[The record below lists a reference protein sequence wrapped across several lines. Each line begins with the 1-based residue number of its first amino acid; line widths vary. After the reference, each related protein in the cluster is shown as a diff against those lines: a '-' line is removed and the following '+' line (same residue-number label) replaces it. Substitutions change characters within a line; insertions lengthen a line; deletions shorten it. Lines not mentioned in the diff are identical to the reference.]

1 MSGRRDGTHGECRG
15 SKREERQSEEAKLL
29 SSANFLD
36 LKSRWW
42 QKMYIVVGADALLS
56 LALKKPDEDRMKA
69 VSAARKAQREQSTGI
84 TDHFI
89 LQILHQ

>member
-1 MSGRRDGTHGECRG
+1 MGHMASV
-15 SKREERQSEEAKLL
+15 EEANGKKDRVKRQS
-29 SSANFLD
+29 SSLQQTFLD

>member
-1 MSGRRDGTHGECRG
+1 MGHMASV
-15 SKREERQSEEAKLL
+15 EEANGKKDRVKRQS
-29 SSANFLD
+29 SSLQQTFWISKAD
-36 LKSRWW
+36 GGK
-42 QKMYIVVGADALLS
+42 KMYIVGADALLS
-56 LALKKPDEDRMKA
+56 LSLKKPDEDRMKA